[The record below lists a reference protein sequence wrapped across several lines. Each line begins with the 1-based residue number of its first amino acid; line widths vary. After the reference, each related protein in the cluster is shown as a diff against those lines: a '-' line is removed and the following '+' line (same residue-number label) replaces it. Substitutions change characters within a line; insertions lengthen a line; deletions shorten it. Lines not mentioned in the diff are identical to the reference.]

1 MNRETHTL
9 SSADISIFFT
19 GNQQILLY
27 QETQM
32 QILFSFIIYNS
43 FNLFGF
49 KITLINMATILVTSA
64 KMATLGLLKIKVFWN
79 KCYDFII
86 SAYGVINK
94 IFSRDL
100 NSTVN
105 VGVWPKFG
113 NSSISMR
120 EVILTSIL

>member
-32 QILFSFIIYNS
+32 QITFSFIIYNS

-49 KITLINMATILVTSA
+49 KDC
-64 KMATLGLLKIKVFWN
+64 FN
-79 KCYDFII
+79 KHGY
-86 SAYGVINK
+86 N
-94 IFSRDL
+94 
-100 NSTVN
+100 
-105 VGVWPKFG
+105 FG
-113 NSSISMR
+113 NVSKNGYPRPS
-120 EVILTSIL
+120 